1 MSRLP
6 FERRG
11 DTAPVSEKRRAHDES
26 RTRPPPD
33 ADPAHEPGGARERC
47 RSVGGR
53 DRRARRRA
61 SGRRRS
67 RRLSRGGRAPDD
79 GAGRDAHVDVA
90 KAPRRPFPRCPGG
103 HRRDARRA
111 RRAGANTRSRESP
124 HRTRLGP
131 RGVGPAAAHQDPG
144 SPPGGCGP
152 GGQPRGSGSGPSLLL
167 GPEPERAAALR
178 QRRHHVLDD
187 RVVLDRVH
195 RQVLAVAGLLEP
207 AVRHLAR
214 ERDVVVDPHGP
225 EPQRVGDAQ
234 GAPDVARPH
243 RRREAVR
250 RAVAPGDRLVL
261 VGELLDGDD
270 RPEDLALD
278 HLVVLLEVGDDG
290 RLEEEA
296 GQVGLVAARH
306 DLRVRRRAL
315 EEALDALA
323 LAGRVQRPEV
333 RVGRAHVAHHVA
345 LGLVGEAVDDVVVD
359 LAGGEHARR
368 GGAVLAGVVVADAG
382 DRLEDRVEVD
392 VVEDDDR
399 RLAAELEVDAL
410 EGLGGVLGDPLARLD
425 RAGERDDVD
434 AGVLDDRRAGVVA
447 AGDDVQHAL
456 RQDLGRELGQLQRR
470 HRGRRRRLEDDRA
483 AGRERRADLPHRHH
497 QRVVPRRDLARD
509 AGRLAAD
516 HRRVALEV
524 LAARLAL
531 EVARR
536 AGEEA
541 QVVDHRGQLV
551 VLERL
556 QRLAGVG
563 RLELRDLVAVLLD
576 RVGERE
582 QRGRAL
588 GRRAAAPRL
597 ERLLRGLH
605 RAVDV
610 LRRGVRRLGDLLAR
624 ARVDDGRRAALR
636 GVDEL
641 AVDEVLE
648 RVRCGRHR
656 VRLLGGRF
664 GRNVAPGRAPDRP
677 IRGTPERRT
686 GNTDSDGR
694 DCVWSAALGLPNEGG
709 RTPMEDQV
717 RRILAALIAVAAL
730 LALAAPAFGAGGD
743 ASLAR
748 GRAEIAR
755 SRVLLDEALRAVK
768 TGDRKRAYALSREA
782 YLDHFEFV
790 EIPLRLRNPN
800 LVLDTE
806 FKYAKLR
813 NDIRDGA
820 SLGTIRSDTAIVRS
834 ALIDVDRELARK
846 GVAAPLVAFGFSF
859 SILFREGVEAVL
871 LIAILLGSLAA
882 GSAANYKRPLAMG
895 VGAAVAATAVL
906 FALAPLVVHIGPL
919 RRGLLEAV
927 TALIAVVVL
936 IAVSFWLVSRLEH
949 RRRMEFMRARGGSAM
964 AAGTTAAFVGLGFTA
979 VFREGFETVLFYQA
993 LALFAQ
999 GLILWVV
1006 LGAAAAA
1013 LALGGVGYAILKLGK
1028 QLPLKPMLIS
1038 GAGILLLLSVAF
1050 VGNAVRSLQSADL
1063 LAATPVSW
1071 PRLPVFL
1078 AELTGIHPTSQGLLV
1093 QAALLGVYVLGAVY
1107 VFAWQPSRRRRRVG
1121 ETATA

>member
-1 MSRLP
+1 MSGGLH
-6 FERRG
+6 G
-11 DTAPVSEKRRAHDES
+11 AP
-26 RTRPPPD
+26 
-33 ADPAHEPGGARERC
+33 
-47 RSVGGR
+47 
-53 DRRARRRA
+53 
-61 SGRRRS
+61 
-67 RRLSRGGRAPDD
+67 
-79 GAGRDAHVDVA
+79 
-90 KAPRRPFPRCPGG
+90 
-103 HRRDARRA
+103 RRA
-111 RRAGANTRSRESP
+111 RRAGANTWSRESP

-131 RGVGPAAAHQDPG
+131 RGVGPAAAHRTQG
-144 SPPGGCGP
+144 RGREGAAPGGNRVNP
-152 GGQPRGSGSGPSLLL
+152 APVLFSSSDRGRNARDSMSVSSGSG
-167 GPEPERAAALR
+167 ALR

-195 RQVLAVAGLLEP
+195 RQVLAVARLLEP
-207 AVRHLAR
+207 AVRHLRR

-234 GAPDVARPH
+234 GAAHVARPH
-243 RRREAVR
+243 GRREAVR
-250 RAVAPGDRLVL
+250 RPVAPGDRLVL

-270 RPEDLALD
+270 RAEDLALD

-296 GQVGLVAARH
+296 GQVGLAAPGH

-345 LGLVGEAVDDVVVD
+345 LRLVGEAVDDVVVD

-524 LAARLAL
+524 LARRLAL

-536 AGEEA
+536 AREEA

-576 RVGERE
+576 RVRERQ

-597 ERLLRGLH
+597 ERALRGLD

-656 VRLLGGRF
+656 VRLLRGRF
-664 GRNVAPGRAPDRP
+664 GRNVPARRVPDRP
-677 IRGTPERRT
+677 ITAGPGRRADQRSQVATVGART
-686 GNTDSDGR
+686 GRLRALAAMATAAVGIVYRPSALGPPNRRPARPDPMTLR
-694 DCVWSAALGLPNEGG
+694 PAIAPARATVIAAL
-709 RTPMEDQV
+709 
-717 RRILAALIAVAAL
+717 AAIVAL
-730 LALAAPAFGAGGD
+730 LAFAGPALAAD
-743 ASLAR
+743 NSIAR
-748 GRAEIAR
+748 GHREIDQ
-755 SRVLLDEALRAVK
+755 SRVLLARSLDVYK
-768 TGDRKRAYALSREA
+768 TGDHDRAYALSKQA

-790 EIPLRLRNPN
+790 EIPLRLRDPN

-806 FKYAKLR
+806 FKFAALR

-820 SLGTIRSDTAIVRS
+820 PVSKIRSGTAAVRTG
-834 ALIDVDRELARK
+834 LVDVDRALSRK
-846 GVAAPLVAFGFSF
+846 GV
-859 SILFREGVEAVL
+859 
-871 LIAILLGSLAA
+871 
-882 GSAANYKRPLAMG
+882 
-895 VGAAVAATAVL
+895 
-906 FALAPLVVHIGPL
+906 
-919 RRGLLEAV
+919 
-927 TALIAVVVL
+927 
-936 IAVSFWLVSRLEH
+936 
-949 RRRMEFMRARGGSAM
+949 
-964 AAGTTAAFVGLGFTA
+964 
-979 VFREGFETVLFYQA
+979 
-993 LALFAQ
+993 
-999 GLILWVV
+999 
-1006 LGAAAAA
+1006 
-1013 LALGGVGYAILKLGK
+1013 
-1028 QLPLKPMLIS
+1028 
-1038 GAGILLLLSVAF
+1038 
-1050 VGNAVRSLQSADL
+1050 
-1063 LAATPVSW
+1063 
-1071 PRLPVFL
+1071 
-1078 AELTGIHPTSQGLLV
+1078 
-1093 QAALLGVYVLGAVY
+1093 
-1107 VFAWQPSRRRRRVG
+1107 
-1121 ETATA
+1121 